1 MQPRLPKV
9 SLPTAEELGLMDRP
23 SYPSFGS
30 GPSTPPISESSI
42 LGAIGAEQFRNA
54 PRPQLGTKTPE
65 SLIGMEPQK
74 DDPSFI
80 ASTFQNI
87 ISGFNWVDNNITKPV
102 TAISLAGPVLKQP
115 FRFVDGEADRV
126 ARTDNIMSSVINGEL
141 SLGQAWDQLAEIQ
154 SERPFSMQLGTELVL
169 DPINLAAGPIVKGP
183 KLIGKGLRSTRAKV
197 FGQDIDEPVTTG
209 FRTAEQGYKP
219 ASLPDITEML
229 DRVYDPSNPINQWIN
244 NNPIAKY
251 SGLKLGIGFFNPAA
265 INDARHP
272 GAALSDVQKF
282 ELSKMQLDDVI
293 DGAGNLEASRLNALL
308 NGQQVDRGFE
318 AIPYDSEFA
327 VVDLYRKSEIG
338 SVPPSSVRLS
348 EELPKLFKEAVEAKY
363 YTPSLSLQEIDKLRQ
378 AGKPVPGVT
387 FDLGR
392 VADSELFRNSAARI
406 GITPIALRGYMETA
420 RREVIR
426 QLASRGSFGPNYLGK
441 LTNVRV
447 RELLQSPWM
456 QRRVHE
462 LLSDPTNIKSP
473 TMINAIDE
481 AISLAVKRE
490 ARRPKRSKIFFN
502 EVMQNPDD
510 FTLTPGQ
517 LRTINE
523 INNVFAGMRNHVLDA
538 LKAIPGADVTDID
551 QIFKSVPGNY
561 FPNLWKMYDDL
572 GYLKETGDSSIFN
585 QVKGYEN
592 SRLYDYATDALNAG
606 LRPIDPVQAI
616 NITLKGMY
624 QHIAEAKLANLVGAW
639 SPTAMKRI
647 KQGIRMDTDDLIKT
661 FKMDSETKRKI
672 RDILKP
678 ESNTLTRKILDS
690 AASVSIASRT
700 LQSAFDLGAPLIHG
714 LPVLLDNSTV
724 WTKSVE
730 NSLAAMGDPLV
741 ISRLISEN
749 MDTLH
754 KLNSHNMLHGAGSD
768 LIESLYKGGMLERGL
783 AQYGHRRIK
792 RGAVRGTEILEPETG
807 FQHGRRVTVSKAESV
822 TQGIQRQF
830 EAFLLSSKIGLW
842 QSMEGMIP
850 KQVAKQ
856 ARKKGIIEGTPE
868 YAKLQRETEAT
879 LASHIAKMTGT
890 VSMANLGLSPSRRKI
905 ISGLLMYAPRYRMA
919 CYGLMTDVFRGGMKR
934 ELAIARLSKMM
945 MSGTYYYSLT
955 AYKLNQ
961 EPQLN
966 PFEPGFMSIKIG
978 DTDVGLGSAYMSVL
992 NLLIQVTSAAIPLDN
1007 DKYNGE
1013 SWWESESGVN
1023 WERARDI
1030 SATGLQHLRSQT
1042 SSLTGTGL
1050 DIATG
1055 RDYSGEPMP
1064 ENFIGLQGA
1073 KVIGDSILPFWMS
1086 SIYEHP
1092 KSTYTEGSWI
1102 TSIPAG
1108 MVGGGIGLRSMPS
1121 SSYGKAMDLADIE
1134 TRKLAEEFGWTE
1146 GDTPWE
1152 YHDLTKLQK
1161 NEVISRNPQIQ
1172 VYLDEHYNSLDP
1184 SGRYKLLSTE
1194 AEVQVREA
1202 YSAFHS
1208 LSQRKKE
1215 EIEDITVYDQLGY
1228 EQPAYR
1234 MINKYI
1240 RDVDSQGNFTGD
1252 LIWYS
1257 GEDYRNHIKDIMS
1270 DMSVRYDDIKEK
1282 YPLGLAEMESNFQ
1295 EQLRAGKINDFDAA
1309 YHIYIRDVVA
1319 QDYDRPDGEFD
1330 YKEQYLRKE
1339 QFLNSLPPSQRDE
1352 LWEYITARRVQGLG
1366 PAVENMRY
1374 GQDLMT
1380 PYWNVGSLILKSLN
1394 LESDYE
1400 SKLDVYRDA
1409 PQFERD
1415 QMVAQDPLLKTI
1427 ISGITKARQNIRE
1440 QNASIDAWLFR
1451 WGYTNRPLNFDN
1463 ITDYNND
1470 PHAFMTE
1477 FMEELPNY

>member
-23 SYPSFGS
+23 SYPSFGG
-30 GPSTPPISESSI
+30 GPSTPPVSESSI
-42 LGAIGAEQFRNA
+42 LGAIGADQFRNS

-74 DDPSFI
+74 DDPGLFS
-80 ASTFQNI
+80 SSFQNI
-87 ISGFNWVDNNITKPV
+87 ISGFNWVDNNVTKPV
-102 TAISLAGPVLKQP
+102 VALALAGTLFKQP
-115 FRFVDGEADRV
+115 FRFVEGEAERV
-126 ARTDNIMSSVINGEL
+126 ERTDNIIKNVFDGEL
-141 SLGQAWDQLAEIQ
+141 SLGKAWDQLAEIQ

-169 DPINLAAGPIVKGP
+169 DPLNLAAAPLIKGP
-183 KLIGKGLRSTRAKV
+183 QYIQKGLRAINQPGLR
-197 FGQDIDEPVTTG
+197 GIDETIPTGTTG
-209 FRTAEQGYKP
+209 FKTAEQGYQP
-219 ASLPDITEML
+219 AALPDTTEML
-229 DRVYDPSNPINQWIN
+229 DRVYDPTDKMNQWVN
-244 NNPIAKY
+244 NNPFAR
-251 SGLKLGIGFFNPAA
+251 LGASFFNPS
-265 INDARHP
+265 
-272 GAALSDVQKF
+272 ALADTVSGVGLSMVKKF
-282 ELSKMQLDDVI
+282 ELLKMQFDEII
-293 DGAGNLEASRLNALL
+293 DGASNLESSRLNALIH
-308 NGQQVDRGFE
+308 GQQIDRGYDGFKFE
-318 AIPYDSEFA
+318 SDYELI
-327 VVDLYRKSEIG
+327 DLYRKSEIG
-338 SVPPSSVRLS
+338 SVPPSSVRLA

-363 YTPSLSLQEIDKLRQ
+363 YTPGLSLEEINKLRQ
-378 AGKPVPGVT
+378 AAKPIPGVT

-392 VADSELFRNSAARI
+392 VADSEVFRNSAARI

-426 QLASRGSFGPNYLGK
+426 QMAARGSIFGEPGK

-447 RELLQSPWM
+447 RELLQDPWL

-462 LLSDPTNIKSP
+462 LLSDPTNVKSP

-481 AISLAVKRE
+481 AIRVAVRRE
-490 ARRPKRSKIFFN
+490 ARRPKRKKIFFN

-538 LKAIPGADVTDID
+538 LKAIPGADITEID
-551 QIFKSVPGNY
+551 QIFKPVKGNY
-561 FPNLWKMYDDL
+561 FPGIWKMYDDL

-585 QVKGYEN
+585 QIKGYEN
-592 SRLYDYATDALNAG
+592 TRLYDYATDALNAG

-624 QHIAEAKLANLVGAW
+624 QHIAEAKLATLVGAW

-647 KQGIRMDTDDLIKT
+647 KQGIRMDADDLIES
-661 FKMDSETKRKI
+661 FKMDPVTKRKI

-678 ESNTLTRKILDS
+678 ESNTLTRKFIDS
-690 AASVSIASRT
+690 AASASVASRT

-714 LPVLLDNSTV
+714 LPVLMDQPTV

-754 KLNSHNMLHGAGSD
+754 KLNSHNMLHGGGSD

-783 AQYGHRRIK
+783 AQYGSRRVMQV
-792 RGAVRGTEILEPETG
+792 RGKGVPRGTEQLAPETPG
-807 FQHGRRVTVSKAESV
+807 QYRRRVAVSQAERV
-822 TQGIQRQF
+822 TGGIQRQF

-868 YAKLQRETEAT
+868 YSKLQREVEGT

-905 ISGLLMYAPRYRMA
+905 ISGLIMYAPRYRMA
-919 CYGLMTDVFRGGMKR
+919 CYGLMADVFRGGMKS
-934 ELAIARLSKMM
+934 ELAITRLSKMM
-945 MSGTYYYSLT
+945 MAGTYYYALT

-961 EPQLN
+961 DPQLN

-978 DTDVGLGSAYMSVL
+978 NTDIGLGSAYMSVL
-992 NLLIQVTSAAIPLDN
+992 NLLTQIVSGAIPLDN

-1013 SWWESESGVN
+1013 SWWDSQSGFN
-1023 WERARDI
+1023 WERGRDI
-1030 SATGLQHLRSQT
+1030 ASTGLQHLRSQT
-1042 SSLTGTGL
+1042 SSLTGTGI

-1055 RDYSGEPMP
+1055 HDYSGEPLP
-1064 ENFIGLQGA
+1064 ESIFSWDAA
-1073 KVIGDSILPFWMS
+1073 KMVGDTIAPFWLS
-1086 SIYEHP
+1086 SVWEHP
-1092 KSTYTEGSWI
+1092 KSTYVEGSWI
-1102 TSIPAG
+1102 TDIPAG

-1121 SSYGKAMDLADIE
+1121 SSYSKAMDLADIE
-1134 TRKLAEEFGWTE
+1134 TQKLAEEFGWTE
-1146 GDTPWE
+1146 GDAPWE
-1152 YHDLTKLQK
+1152 YHNLNKLQK
-1161 NEVISRNPQIQ
+1161 NEIISRNPQIQ

-1240 RDVDSQGNFTGD
+1240 RDIDDQGNFTGD

-1257 GEDYRNHIKDIMS
+1257 GEDYRNQIKGIMS
-1270 DMSVRYDDIKEK
+1270 DMSVRYDDIKEQ
-1282 YPLGLAEMESNFQ
+1282 YPLGLAEMEDNFQ
-1295 EQLRAGKINDFDAA
+1295 SQLRSGKVNDFDAA

-1330 YKEQYLRKE
+1330 YKDQHLRKE
-1339 QFLNSLPPSQRDE
+1339 QFLNSLPPGQRDE
-1352 LWEYITARRVQGLG
+1352 LWSYITARRVQGLG

-1374 GQDLMT
+1374 GQDRMT

-1400 SKLDVYRDA
+1400 SKLDRYRDA

-1427 ISGITKARQNIRE
+1427 ISGITKARQNIRRE
-1440 QNASIDAWLFR
+1440 NASIDAWLFR
-1451 WGYTNRPLNFDN
+1451 WGYTGEPLNPDN
-1463 ITDYNND
+1463 QLAYYND

-1477 FMEELPNY
+1477 FLDDLPDW